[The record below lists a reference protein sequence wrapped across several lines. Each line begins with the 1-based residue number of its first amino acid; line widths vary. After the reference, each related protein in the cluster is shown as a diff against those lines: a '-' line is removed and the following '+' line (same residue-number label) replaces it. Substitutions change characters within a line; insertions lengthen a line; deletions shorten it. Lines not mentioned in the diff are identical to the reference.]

1 MEMNLR
7 FKRRKVYR
15 KKDNAIEQWERR
27 LILASSLALLVTFGK
42 YIPHVYQVVTNGGGM
57 VCQTKL
63 GWRTSTGVRRLQLW
77 NSVTVLSI

>member
-7 FKRRKVYR
+7 FKRRKGYR

-42 YIPHVYQVVTNGGGM
+42 YIPHVYQVVTNGGVWCVKPNADGKHQQ
-57 VCQTKL
+57 VYGASNC
-63 GWRTSTGVRRLQLW
+63 G
-77 NSVTVLSI
+77 IP

>member
-15 KKDNAIEQWERR
+15 KRDNAIEQWERR

-42 YIPHVYQVVTNGGGM
+42 YIPHVYPVVTNGGVWCVKPTTDGKHQQ
-57 VCQTKL
+57 VYGASEC
-63 GWRTSTGVRRLQLW
+63 GIR
-77 NSVTVLSI
+77 